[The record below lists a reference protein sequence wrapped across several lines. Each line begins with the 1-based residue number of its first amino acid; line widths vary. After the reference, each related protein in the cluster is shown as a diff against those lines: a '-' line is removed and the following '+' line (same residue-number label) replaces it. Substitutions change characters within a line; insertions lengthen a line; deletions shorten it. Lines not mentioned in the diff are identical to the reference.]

1 MNEFEILSQE
11 ELAELTP
18 EQLEEY
24 QKDFDS
30 FVFKYSNM
38 RVEEVTALSEEGK
51 QSYDIVQEYLKS
63 QEETSASHLTEDD
76 RKYLETLGI
85 EELRAE
91 ALKRGYRF
99 PNNIGIVKLLARMEE
114 PPKTENGDPEISVNQ
129 DEASEEVVKK
139 PTAWET
145 ADGTQFPL
153 FNDANNYA
161 LELGGEYVEP
171 KEVEID

>member
-18 EQLEEY
+18 EQQEEY
-24 QKDFDS
+24 QTNLDS
-30 FVFKYSNM
+30 FVAKYSEM
-38 RVEEVTALSEEGK
+38 TEAEVSALSDEGK
-51 QSYDIVQEYLKS
+51 QSYTMVQEYLKS
-63 QEETSASHLTEDD
+63 QEETKVSSLTDED

-91 ALKRGYRF
+91 ALKRGYKF

-114 PPKTENGDPEISVNQ
+114 PPKTDNGDPEITVNQ
-129 DEASEEVVKK
+129 EAAAEATK